1 MKKAL
6 LLFIC
11 FLGVLTCHLTAQ
23 EVRPKLDFYKIKDGI
38 SQVGVHTIAQDNNG
52 FVWIGTHGAGV
63 YRYDGMDYV
72 SYRPKDINHKTLN
85 SSFVYCTFLDK
96 QNRLWAGTNIGLA
109 LYDRENDEFR
119 HMPLVSKENL
129 EYGNV
134 GIISLQ
140 GDGKGSLFM
149 GTGEQGVYVM
159 DLDTLTIEEL
169 SFNNPNTD
177 TYLAVNEIK
186 ITDSGVIYAATSGG
200 LLEVDPRNKRVDFAL
215 FRDGNE
221 ARTIAAGIQ
230 SLFIDSDNTIWA
242 GSISNGVYRVQLP
255 SDSQTPTVE
264 NFEVTS
270 NNIFAIVETP
280 YGEILLGTENDG
292 LYNLNKNGEVIHHY
306 LFDKNDEKSI
316 LSNSVWSLYVDED
329 ERIWMGFYN
338 RGVVVHDKFHNKFSE
353 IQSIYNKSNSLQISS
368 VTSIIGDDEG
378 KLWIGMDGGG
388 IDVLDKSTN
397 HFIHINTGVRSEYT
411 GLTSDYIQ
419 SLFIDSHQN
428 IWVGSW
434 DKGLFFLKKGT
445 KKFINYK
452 FPIVR
457 NRKGSSAIMTFAE
470 DATGKVWIGTFN
482 QGLYSFQLDDKKETH
497 INSSSFE
504 FHDLAGEYINKVEVD
519 AQNTIWVATTNGLF
533 KLEKKEDRSYK
544 TVYMND
550 YISADKTISLT
561 YYDIVSLYAADDNIL
576 WAGTRGIGLLGFDTQ
591 DNSATWYNNSNG
603 LSMPNIIGIVGD
615 SNGNLWLDGNSGLIL
630 FDVEANEF
638 TKFTKNDGLVSNDY
652 NKNAVYKDNDG
663 KLYFGGTEG
672 IDYFNPNNINILE
685 TPPQVYLKNLKL
697 FNETVQPLAK
707 ESPLEK
713 VLSQTD
719 SITLNSKQ
727 SVFTIEYSGIN
738 YTRAEEN
745 QYAYYL
751 DGYETDWNFVDKVRS
766 ATYTNLDAG
775 HYIFKVK
782 AANSDGVWSKTP
794 KTLYIEVLPPWWKSN
809 WAMLVYVLIV
819 LALLGLLRQFEKK
832 RIIDKQQVENERQKR
847 VREEELHKERIQ
859 FFTNVAHEF
868 SSPLTL
874 ILNPIKDIISDTDNS
889 FSNRLKV
896 KHATIYKNTERLIR
910 LINELLD
917 FSKLESDKIKI
928 HASNINVVPFVKGI
942 VDHFKEEAFSNH
954 IDLKVNSNKDV
965 IRIWADE
972 GMLEKI
978 IFNLLSNA
986 FKVTPEGGTVLVNVE
1001 QKENHV
1007 EFSVS
1012 DTGPGLKKGEQDKL
1026 FERFYQAEPFKKG
1039 FYNGTGIGLELVHNF
1054 VKLHSGNVEVNSEL
1068 NMGTTFTV
1076 SLPLGNEHFKA
1087 SEILKENNRPSSFK
1101 QELIKSS
1108 FVPVENTPTLSNKTA
1123 KTLLIVEDDAE
1134 LRNYLRTEF
1143 KSQYKILIAKNGKEG
1158 LRIALEMLPDVIM
1171 TDVVMPEM
1179 NGYDFCEAIRTDIK
1193 TSHIPIMMI
1202 TAKSKVD
1209 NRISGI
1215 EKGADV
1221 YLEKPFD
1228 MKLVQQHL
1236 KQLIHSREVIY
1247 KKYFKSMGEI
1257 QADTNITS
1265 LDKAFVE
1272 KAVNYIHEN
1281 ITNPNL
1287 GVESLASHLNLSR
1300 SQLYRKVKG
1309 LTNQT
1314 ANEFIR
1320 NQRLQ
1325 IAKKLLENGNTDIA
1339 DVCNNVGISS
1349 TTYFS
1354 QRFKDYFGIAPS
1366 EVKSNKV

>member
-1 MKKAL
+1 MGKR
-6 LLFIC
+6 LLFYIY
-11 FLGVLTCHLTAQ
+11 FVSILSWHVTAQ
-23 EVRPKLDFYKIKDGI
+23 DERKKLDFYKIKDGI

-52 FVWIGTHGAGV
+52 FVWIGTHGSGV

-85 SSFVYCTFLDK
+85 SSFVYCTYLD
-96 QNRLWAGTNIGLA
+96 QRNRLWAGTNIGLA

-119 HMPLVSKENL
+119 HIPLISKKNSK
-129 EYGNV
+129 YGNIGV
-134 GIISLQ
+134 ISLQ
-140 GDGKGSLFM
+140 GDGKGNLYV

-159 DLDTLTIEEL
+159 DLQTLRLEEL
-169 SFNNPNTD
+169 AFNNPNSD

-186 ITDSGVIYAATSGG
+186 LTSSGVIYAATSGG

-215 FRDGNE
+215 FRDGKE
-221 ARTIAAGIQ
+221 AKTIAVGIQ
-230 SLFIDSDNTIWA
+230 SLFIDSDNTIWV
-242 GSISNGVYRVQLP
+242 GSISNGIYRVKL
-255 SDSQTPTVE
+255 SADSQTPAVD
-264 NFEVTS
+264 NFKVTS
-270 NNIFAIVETP
+270 NNIFAIAESP
-280 YGEILLGTENDG
+280 YDEILLGTENDG
-292 LYNLNKNGEVIHHY
+292 LYSLNKNGGVIHHY

-329 ERIWMGFYN
+329 QRIWMGFYN
-338 RGVVVHDKFHNKFSE
+338 RGIVVHDKFHNKFSE

-368 VTSIIGDDEG
+368 VTSIIGDNNG

-388 IDVLDKSTN
+388 IDVLDKATN
-397 HFIHINTGVRSEYT
+397 YFKHINTGVRSEYT

-419 SLFIDSHQN
+419 SLFMDSQRN

-434 DKGLFFLKKGT
+434 DKGLYFLKKGT
-445 KKFINYK
+445 TKFVNYK
-452 FPIVR
+452 FPVIR
-457 NRKGSSAIMTFAE
+457 NRKGSGAIMSFAE
-470 DATGKVWIGTFN
+470 DDFGKVWVGTFN
-482 QGLYSFQLDDKKETH
+482 QGLYSFQLNDKNEANITP
-497 INSSSFE
+497 SSFE
-504 FHDLAGEYINKVEVD
+504 LLDLAGEYINKVEVD
-519 AQNTIWVATTNGLF
+519 SQNTIWIATTNGLF
-533 KLEKKEDRSYK
+533 KLDKDTDGSYK
-544 TVYMND
+544 LLRMNNS
-550 YISADKTISLT
+550 ISADKTENLT
-561 YYDIVSLYAADDNIL
+561 YYDIVSLYADGDIL
-576 WAGTRGIGLLGFDTQ
+576 WAGTRGMGLLRFNTRDS
-591 DNSATWYNNSNG
+591 SATWYNNENG
-603 LSMPNIIGIVGD
+603 LSMPNVIGIIGD
-615 SNGNLWLDGNSGLIL
+615 SNGNLWLDGNSGLVL
-630 FDVEANEF
+630 FDTKTNEF
-638 TKFTKNDGLVSNDY
+638 TKFTKNDGLVSSDY
-652 NKNAVYKDNDG
+652 NKNALYKDNDG

-672 IDYFNPNNINILE
+672 IDYFNPNGINILE

-697 FNETVQPLAK
+697 FNETVQPMA
-707 ESPLEK
+707 EGSPLEK
-713 VLSQTD
+713 ALSQTD

-727 SVFTIEYSGIN
+727 SVFSIEFSGIN

-751 DGYETDWNFVDKVRS
+751 DGYETDWNFVGKARS

-775 HYIFKVK
+775 HYTFMVK
-782 AANSDGVWSKTP
+782 AANNDGVWSETP
-794 KTLYIEVLPPWWKSN
+794 KKLYIEVLPPWWKSN
-809 WAMLVYVLIV
+809 WAMFVYALII
-819 LALLGLLRQFEKK
+819 LSLLGLLRQFEKK

-874 ILNPIKDIISDTDNS
+874 ILNPIRDIISEPNAN
-889 FSNRLKV
+889 FSSRLKI

-928 HASNINVVPFVKGI
+928 HASNLNVVPFVKGI

-954 IDLKVNSNKDV
+954 IELKVSSNQDV
-965 IRIWADE
+965 IRLWADE

-978 IFNLLSNA
+978 VFNLLSNA
-986 FKVTPEGGTVLVNVE
+986 FKVTPEGGSVHVNIE

-1054 VKLHSGNVEVNSEL
+1054 VKLHSGNVEVNSQL
-1068 NMGTTFTV
+1068 NMGTTFNV
-1076 SLPLGNEHFKA
+1076 SLPLGNAHFKA
-1087 SEILKENNRPSSFK
+1087 SEILTENNRVLSSK
-1101 QELIKSS
+1101 QSLVKSS
-1108 FVPVENTPTLSNKTA
+1108 FVPEENGQPSSTKTT

-1143 KSQYKILIAKNGKEG
+1143 KSQYKIHIAKNGKEG
-1158 LRIALEMLPDVIM
+1158 LRLALELLPDVIM

-1257 QADTNITS
+1257 QDDTSITS

-1325 IAKKLLENGNTDIA
+1325 IAKKLLENGNKDLT
-1339 DVCNNVGISS
+1339 DVCSKVGISS

-1354 QRFKDYFGIAPS
+1354 QRFKDYFGIAPMD
-1366 EVKSNKV
+1366 VQNNKA